1 MADKPE
7 FGFGVHLTM
16 DGYMC
21 NEAILAS
28 PAEIYDF
35 LDQFPEQIDMT
46 KIAGPYI
53 TDYDAPNEMDS
64 GITGVVI
71 IAESHISV
79 HTFPRKR
86 YVSVD
91 VFSCKPFDVWGAAE
105 IIKNVFVMQK
115 AEMKVFDRGQEF
127 PNNPVPALDISR
139 MQRRLIK

>member
-1 MADKPE
+1 MTNKPE
-7 FGFGVHLTM
+7 FGFGVHLTI
-16 DGYMC
+16 DGYLC

-28 PAEIYDF
+28 PSEIWDF
-35 LDQFPEQIDMT
+35 LDQIPDIIGMT

-53 TDYDAPNEMDS
+53 TDYEAPNEIDS
-64 GITGVVI
+64 GVTGVVI

-91 VFSCKPFDVWGAAE
+91 VFSCKPFDVWKAAE
-105 IIKNVFVMQK
+105 IIKNFFGMQK

-127 PNNPVPALDISR
+127 PNNPESALEISM
-139 MQRRLIK
+139 MQRRLMR